1 MEYVLAAAAVLGFM
15 AWLLISAAICL
26 EAFDI
31 LHDSWISGGSILAI
45 GIVSFVGCF
54 ATIFHLIDSQNDN
67 SEHCGPG
74 TVYRKSSHYNAA
86 TKAPQ
91 TDWWCESK

>member
-1 MEYVLAAAAVLGFM
+1 MAAAVIVFM
-15 AWLLISAAICL
+15 AWLSMSAFICL
-26 EAFDI
+26 AAFDI
-31 LHDSWISGGSILAI
+31 LHDSWRSGGSILAI

-54 ATIFHLIDSQNDN
+54 AMIFHLIDSQNDN

-74 TVYRKSSHYNAA
+74 TVYRESSHYNAA
-86 TKAPQ
+86 TKAPE

>member
-31 LHDSWISGGSILAI
+31 LHDSWLSGGIVLAV
-45 GIVSFVGCF
+45 GLGSFVCLF

-74 TVYRKSSHYNAA
+74 TVYRESSHYNAA
-86 TKAPQ
+86 TKTPQ